1 MEPEAVDS
9 VDDVSVPHRFASGT
23 FDEGTLAERTA
34 TVAAVLVARNESATI
49 GRALDPLRR
58 LLEGGLLDRLV
69 VVDGGSSDDTVA
81 LAAAAG
87 AEVLD
92 ASAVLPAMGPVL
104 GKGDSIWR
112 TVVAVDVD
120 VLAFLDSD
128 LIGRYDDY
136 VIGLLGPLLV
146 DPDVRFVKGAFRRTR
161 VGEDQPRHLDGGR
174 VTEMVARPL
183 LNLLRPDLAAFYQ
196 PLGGQV
202 AARRG
207 DLAAVSIPTGYAVE
221 IDMLATMVDRFGH
234 GAVVESDLGS
244 VVNRERTIEDLVSMS
259 QEVMYG
265 LLHAQQPGLRWTPYV
280 RPEPGG
286 GMAEPLDHQVV
297 HRPPAETLLQVS
309 GVGSR
314 RKDIGSS

>member
-1 MEPEAVDS
+1 MGADNV
-9 VDDVSVPHRFASGT
+9 VRVSVPHRFPRGA
-23 FDEGTLAERTA
+23 FDARTLAERTA
-34 TVAAVLVARNESATI
+34 TVAAVLVARNEAVTI
-49 GRALDPLRR
+49 ARALAPLAE
-58 LLEGGLLDRLV
+58 LLAGGCLDRLV
-69 VVDGGSSDDTVA
+69 VVDGGSDDETAA
-81 LAAAAG
+81 LARAAG
-87 AEVLD
+87 AEVLV
-92 ASAVLPAMGPVL
+92 AGSVLPELGPVL

-112 TVVAVDVD
+112 TVVALDVE

-128 LIGRYDDY
+128 LIGSYDEY
-136 VIGLLGPLLV
+136 VIGLLGPLLT

-202 AARRG
+202 AARRR
-207 DLAAVSIPTGYAVE
+207 DLAAVPIPTGYAVE

-244 VVNRERTIEDLVSMS
+244 VVNRERTVEDLVPMA

-265 LLHAQQPGLRWTPYV
+265 LLHAQQAGLPWTPYV
-280 RPEPGG
+280 RPEPDG
-286 GMAEPLDHQVV
+286 GMAPPLSHHVL
-297 HRPPAETLLQVS
+297 HRPPADTLVQVS
-309 GVGSR
+309 GTGAGSR
-314 RKDIGSS
+314 RRDIGSS